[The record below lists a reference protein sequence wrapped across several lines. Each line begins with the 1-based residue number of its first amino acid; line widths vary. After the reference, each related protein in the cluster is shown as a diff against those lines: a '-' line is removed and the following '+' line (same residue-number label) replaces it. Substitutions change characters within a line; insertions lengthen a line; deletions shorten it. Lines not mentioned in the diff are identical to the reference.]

1 MCKPVVLWFG
11 YLLQTLSHL
20 FEYYTTL
27 RTEALFVME
36 SSSSSN
42 ATGIFIPNYPLAAGD
57 LLRAI
62 EHSGSVVSSST
73 DDDGEYYAMAMAQ
86 VLPAEQ
92 LPAESIIVIP
102 LTTPRVD
109 EALDFTF
116 MAAAECMFV
125 KIHETPQARRTY
137 GHCAAY
143 SVDCAYKPLAIG
155 DVFKFSTLGTFVV
168 ARRQLVESVIASR
181 GSDVDTVTETNVDK
195 RQCIRPL
202 VEVGELTDDTGG
214 RLKGTSSY
222 ILDLNGVKHS
232 TRNKTDIAQRERD
245 LHMVFRAMDAEKMD
259 YSITTDFVL
268 QPEVY
273 RAMLCEQGDSQADN
287 RHLAFIS
294 CGLISRIHRLQVF
307 RKTEKLKLLLIGS
320 VLLEG
325 SAEPTLTLD
334 DFVTGEKI
342 ACRATTCPSNNSGL
356 VSALKNLQTSLQI
369 VFSDFFGTCLDIF
382 IEQLEGAYRPME
394 LVAADF
400 LKYSVELTLR
410 KFFRVIR
417 SVKSSSI
424 IGFSVEGP
432 ELCAQ
437 FMTNSFDKLA
447 SDLSSHASMVRQD
460 AFFRLRMA
468 RMTDTSSAS
477 RAEQPSQK
485 AEKQTVKFADTKTD
499 GKVGPVATKVCS
511 GHLGK
516 QLGAVRKDGRL
527 YACGYGKDCTFS
539 HVTIENKTDQRL
551 TEIVASMPSPIKQD
565 LLKAIQS
572 RK

>member
-1 MCKPVVLWFG
+1 
-11 YLLQTLSHL
+11 
-20 FEYYTTL
+20 
-27 RTEALFVME
+27 ME
-36 SSSSSN
+36 SSLSST
-42 ATGIFIPNYPLAAGD
+42 ATGVLIPNYPLAAGD

-86 VLPAEQ
+86 VVPAEQ
-92 LPAESIIVIP
+92 LPADSIIVVP

-125 KIHETPQARRTY
+125 KIHETPQTRRTY

-143 SVDCAYKPLAIG
+143 SVDCAHKPIAIG

-168 ARRQLVESVIASR
+168 AKRQLVESVIASR
-181 GSDVDTVTETNVDK
+181 SSEVDTAMETNVDK

-222 ILDLNGVKHS
+222 ILDLNGVKHL
-232 TRNKTDIAQRERD
+232 TRNKSDIAQREKD

-259 YSITTDFVL
+259 YSITADFVL

-294 CGLISRIHRLQVF
+294 CGLINRIHRLQVF

-320 VLLEG
+320 VMLE
-325 SAEPTLTLD
+325 SLDDPTLTLD

-342 ACRATTCPSNNSGL
+342 SCGTTSCPSNNSGM
-356 VSALKNLQTSLQI
+356 VSALKNMQTCLQI

-400 LKYSVELTLR
+400 LKYSIELTLR
-410 KFFRVIR
+410 RYFRTIR
-417 SVKSSSI
+417 SEKSSSLS
-424 IGFSVEGP
+424 GYSVEGP
-432 ELCAQ
+432 ELCSK
-437 FMTNSFDKLA
+437 FMTKSFEKLA
-447 SDLSSHASMVRQD
+447 VDLSNHASMVRQD
-460 AFFRLRMA
+460 ALFRLRLA
-468 RMTDTSSAS
+468 RMKDVSVVSKE
-477 RAEQPSQK
+477 EQPSK
-485 AEKQTVKFADTKTD
+485 KTEKQTVKFAETKME
-499 GKVGPVATKVCS
+499 GKVKSVATKVCS

-516 QLGAVRKDGRL
+516 QLNAVKKDGRS

-539 HVTIENKTDQRL
+539 HVTVADKTDQKL

-565 LLKAIQS
+565 LMKAIQS